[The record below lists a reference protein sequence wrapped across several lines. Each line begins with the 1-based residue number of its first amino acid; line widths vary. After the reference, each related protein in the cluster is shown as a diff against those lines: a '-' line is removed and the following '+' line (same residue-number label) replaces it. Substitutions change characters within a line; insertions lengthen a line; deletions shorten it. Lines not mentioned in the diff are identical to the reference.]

1 MILIILFLE
10 FFKIGLFTFGGGYAM
25 IPLVEETVLKHN
37 WLKES
42 EFYNL
47 IGVCES
53 TPGPVA
59 INMATYVGSNQAGL
73 LGSIVATLGV
83 VLPSFI
89 IILIIAS
96 VMKNLT
102 KNRFVKSFMEGVK
115 PIIAALIISTG
126 ILLLIK
132 AVGFISFSQFKPDFI
147 SIIIL
152 AILFIIYFVF
162 TGLLKKKVSAIA
174 LIVISAVLGIVVS
187 LLAQGI
193 ERAG

>member
-126 ILLLIK
+126 VLLLIK
-132 AVGFISFSQFKPDFI
+132 AIGFISLLQFKLDFI

-152 AILFIIYFVF
+152 VILCIIYFVF
-162 TGLLKKKVSAIA
+162 TGIFKKKVSAIA
-174 LIVISAVLGIVVS
+174 LIVISAGLGIAVS
-187 LLAQGI
+187 LLAQAV

>member
-126 ILLLIK
+126 VLLLIK
-132 AVGFISFSQFKPDFI
+132 AIGFISLLQFKPDFI

-152 AILFIIYFVF
+152 VILCIIYFVF
-162 TGLLKKKVSAIA
+162 TGIFKKKVSAIA
-174 LIVISAVLGIVVS
+174 LIIISAGLGIAVS
-187 LLAQGI
+187 LLAQAV